1 MALLNINSI
10 RKGHLLPII
19 KILYLVIAVFFV
31 SIYLLND
38 YFHKEMQVLDK
49 RITILNQ
56 QSTIIESVTLEN
68 FSRTSKATNFMKSSL
83 DALEEG
89 VEIELTL
96 LDIEKILPETHEVS
110 GQILRNIGIKWS
122 TFNEAYKG
130 YHLVNTSKTSTSDL
144 ELELER
150 YLHEIVHLQG
160 VYYSVLK
167 KRKNAIMVKKNA
179 FNSVLG
185 LLLILMFL
193 ILFYLQQTYKRNL
206 TKINDILQLI
216 SKGNTQKVKQAPTC
230 EFQETY
236 SFIEKILKNQRDVS
250 HILKK
255 IGDGDFSIDFKKSS
269 KKDLLGQSV
278 ITMRD
283 KLHEFFEED
292 KRKTRI
298 SSWTNQG
305 LALFGEIMRNSTE
318 SIEMLAE
325 KINYELVKYLEA
337 NQGAFYILE
346 TTEESKDV
354 LNLISAYAW
363 DRKKHLDHT
372 IEAGEGIIGQVLLE
386 KETTYLTDV
395 PNNFVHITSGL
406 GEANPRAILI
416 VPIKVNSD
424 VYGVLEIAS
433 FKLFENYQ
441 IHLVEK
447 VAESIAS
454 VIGNIRTNEETKILL
469 KDSQLL
475 TEQMRAQ
482 EEELRQNTEELQAT
496 QENINH
502 KLEIID
508 FQRQKNEAIL
518 EASADGLITFDQNGN
533 IELFNQAAEDIW
545 QTSRDE
551 VIGNSIVK
559 LMPLEIDLE
568 VEGSAVYFVQEDG
581 KKIPLAVRTEVS
593 VLDSFGDDIPVLV
606 TISKSKI
613 GDEMYFALFVQS
625 IAVELF

>member
-31 SIYLLND
+31 SIYFLND
-38 YFHKEMQVLDK
+38 SFYKETQMLDK

-56 QSTIIESVTLEN
+56 QSTIVENITLEN
-68 FSRTSKATNFMKSSL
+68 FYENPNAATFVTKAIEVLK
-83 DALEEG
+83 EG
-89 VEIELTL
+89 NDVRLTL
-96 LDIEKILPETHEVS
+96 LDVENLSPENHEVS
-110 GQILRNIGIKWS
+110 EQILRNIGIKWN
-122 TFNEAYKG
+122 TFQEEYKG
-130 YHLVNTSKTSTSDL
+130 YYMNPDKSYTNDL
-144 ELELER
+144 KLKR
-150 YLHEIVHLQG
+150 SLHEIMHLQG

-167 KRKNAIMVKKNA
+167 KRKNILLIQQNT
-179 FNSVLG
+179 FNSILS
-185 LLLILMFL
+185 LLLVLAFL
-193 ILFYLQQTYKRNL
+193 GLFYLQQTYQKNL
-206 TKINDILQLI
+206 LEINNILQLI
-216 SKGNTQKVKQAPTC
+216 SKGNTQKVKKIPTC
-230 EFQETY
+230 EFKETY
-236 SFIEKILKNQRDVS
+236 TFIEKILKNQRNVS

-346 TTEESKDV
+346 TKEEENNKEI
-354 LNLISAYAW
+354 LTLISAYAW
-363 DRKKHLDHT
+363 DRKKHLERT

-406 GEANPRAILI
+406 GEANPRAVLI

-433 FKLFENYQ
+433 FKLFEDYQ
-441 IHLVEK
+441 IQLVEK

-475 TEQMRAQ
+475 TEQMRSQ

-545 QTSRDE
+545 QSSRDE
-551 VIGNSIVK
+551 VIGNSIIK
-559 LMPLEIDLE
+559 LMPLEIDLDI
-568 VEGSAVYFVQEDG
+568 EGSAVYFVQEDG

-593 VLDSFGDDIPVLV
+593 VLDSFGDDVPVLV